1 MWPLNV
7 FAGLILAL
15 VICRWLFAARLFGSH
30 LAGVARLTWRQ
41 ARTSSLRLY
50 LASSV
55 FGVVSAP
62 LSAAFDM
69 APPGIPFLS
78 SVLGMV
84 GIGTVGLPPSF
95 LLLGGSGSPTLEL
108 TRTLRR
114 IALLS
119 RTVHMLLLPEGS
131 DPTGDVRSDESRW
144 RKDFTILAR
153 AAKVVVLD
161 TRGNVTTNRR
171 WEIDWLARHA
181 SDKTVALVDVS
192 QLYSRSLPN
201 GLDAFVRAADAHTLA
216 GLAARLLRVAFQPLD
231 PAVEAGEEREE
242 SPTEPDRAGADHYI
256 RCPRCRSRIP
266 LAAANSVIFC
276 NRCSVRLP
284 RLSLELGIRLLLVC
298 ATALGIGSGLF
309 GDTFDASFRVGF
321 SLWTGQFIETAA
333 LAGTWQHRTRLSP
346 LFGYGTMLVALIVIP
361 PAHFRLLKP
370 WVLGGFVVSNLSSVL
385 TLRLSLRAYRPT

>member
-7 FAGLILAL
+7 GAGLVLAL

-30 LAGVARLTWRQ
+30 LAGVAWLTCRQ

-95 LLLGGSGSPTLEL
+95 LLLGGSDSPTLEL

-114 IALLS
+114 IAPLS

-161 TRGNVTTNRR
+161 TRGDVTTNRR

-192 QLYSRSLPN
+192 HVYSRSLPN
-201 GLDAFVRAADAHTLA
+201 GLDAFVRAADAYTLA
-216 GLAARLLRVAFQPLD
+216 GLAARLLRVTFQPLD
-231 PAVEAGEEREE
+231 PAVEASEEREE

-256 RCPRCRSRIP
+256 RCPRCRFRIP
-266 LAAANSVIFC
+266 LAGNSVIFC

-298 ATALGIGSGLF
+298 ATAFGIGSGLF

-321 SLWTGQFIETAA
+321 SLWTGQFIETAS
-333 LAGTWQHRTRLSP
+333 LVGTWQKRTRLSP
-346 LFGYGTMLVALIVIP
+346 FFAYGMMLVVLIFIP

-370 WVLGGFVVSNLSSVL
+370 WVLGGFVVSNLSSVFA
-385 TLRLSLRAYRPT
+385 LRLSLREYRPT